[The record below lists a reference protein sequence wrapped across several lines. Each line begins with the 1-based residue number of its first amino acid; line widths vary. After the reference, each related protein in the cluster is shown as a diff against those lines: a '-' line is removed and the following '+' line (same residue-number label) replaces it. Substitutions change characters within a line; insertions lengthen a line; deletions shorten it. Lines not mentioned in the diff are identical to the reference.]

1 MLEILAAPFA
11 ACLVLTGIHCYLG
24 IHVMMRGVIFVD
36 LALAQIAAL
45 GAAVGILMGCQ
56 PHTTANYLVSLLFT
70 FLGAAL
76 FAIARFKDR
85 RIPQEAI
92 IGIAYAVTA
101 AVAILILSK
110 TAIDREEIEN
120 MLVGR
125 LLFVNWEEVGKTA
138 IVYAL
143 VGALHFSLRHKFL
156 AISTSPENAHANGLA
171 VRLWDFIFYMSFGLV
186 VTSSVEMA
194 GVLLVFSFLVVPAV
208 CAMMFFRTVGTRLLA
223 GWGFAFA
230 ASVAG
235 LWASAEWDLPTGAS
249 VVGAFGV
256 LVLLSGIVYW
266 IAPRSTLVKQWI
278 NQ

>member
-24 IHVMMRGVIFVD
+24 IHVVMRGVIFVD

-45 GAAVGILMGCQ
+45 GAAVGILIGCE
-56 PHTTANYLVSLLFT
+56 PHTTANYAVSLLFT
-70 FLGAAL
+70 FMGAGL
-76 FAIARFKDR
+76 FAVARFRDR

-92 IGIAYAVTA
+92 IGITYAVTA

-125 LLFVNWEEVGKTA
+125 LLFVNWGEVGKTA
-138 IVYAL
+138 IVYAG
-143 VGALHFSLRHKFL
+143 VGALHYVLRDKFF
-156 AISTSPENAHANGLA
+156 AISASHEDAHAGGLA
-171 VRLWDFIFYMSFGLV
+171 VRIWDFVFYMSFGLV

-208 CAMMFFRTVGTRLLA
+208 CAMMFFRRVGTRLLA

-235 LWASAEWDLPTGAS
+235 LWASAQWDLPTGAS
-249 VVGAFGV
+249 VVAAFGM
-256 LVLLSGIVYW
+256 LVLFSGIVFW
-266 IAPRSTLVKQWI
+266 SVRSGSAASS
-278 NQ
+278 